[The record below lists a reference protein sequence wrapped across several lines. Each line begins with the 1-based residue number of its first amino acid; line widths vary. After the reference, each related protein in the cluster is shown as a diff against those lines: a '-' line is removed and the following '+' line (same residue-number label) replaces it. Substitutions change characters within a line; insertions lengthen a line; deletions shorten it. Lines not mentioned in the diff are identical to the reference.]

1 MPNFDS
7 FNGIK
12 VTIYNGDHLP
22 PHIHVLYGA
31 DEVLLEIETGIIY
44 AGWLPAKQLKKAREW
59 LTNNKGNAAQSFKL
73 LNPQLYALRK

>member
-12 VTIYNGDHLP
+12 VNIYNGDHLP

-59 LTNNKGNAAQSFKL
+59 LANNKDNAAQSFKL

>member
-12 VTIYNGDHLP
+12 VNIYNGDHLP

-59 LTNNKGNAAQSFKL
+59 LTNNKDNAAQSFKL